1 MKMHNLAMEGSV
13 RDINNQFT
21 TGYKS
26 EMHSFHDTLRGL
38 EHEKHKNLGQGVP
51 KKTNRELDFA
61 IEGNGFFEIQ
71 MPDGTSA
78 YTRDGAF
85 KLNAQGEIVSSQGF
99 TVVNKSTGEL
109 KAERGEDNVFNFQ
122 FGIGSSRI
130 VLPPGE
136 PVRVLD
142 DGTVLIDETEEKL
155 GKFNLVNF
163 QNPDG
168 LIDIGNGLYMASED
182 VGQISSINTGGMI
195 SESKIK
201 QGYLESSNS
210 DIVKSMSNMVQ
221 LNSAVKADMKI
232 LKLLDQMQENLT
244 STITRNI

>member
-1 MKMHNLAMEGSV
+1 MEGAV
-13 RDINNQFT
+13 KNINNQFT
-21 TGYKS
+21 TGYKT

-38 EHEKHKNLGQGVP
+38 EHESHKNFQQGVP
-51 KKTNRELDFA
+51 QKTNRELDFA
-61 IEGNGFFEIQ
+61 IDGMGFFEIQ

-78 YTRDGAF
+78 YTRNGSF

-99 TVVNKSTGEL
+99 TVVNKSTGSL
-109 KAERGEDNVFNFQ
+109 DAERGEDNVFNFK

-130 VLPPGE
+130 VAPTGE
-136 PVRVLD
+136 PIRVKE
-142 DGTVLIDETEEKL
+142 DGTVVVDDTEEEI
-155 GKFNLVNF
+155 GKFNLVSF
-163 QNPDG
+163 QNTDG
-168 LIDIGNGLYMASED
+168 LMDIGDGLYLATEEA
-182 VGQISSINTGGMI
+182 GQISSINVGDMK
-195 SESKIK
+195 SQSKIM

-210 DIVKSMSNMVQ
+210 NIVKSMSDMVQ